1 MLFGG
6 EERFHKDLKKTP
18 SGIIYGNSFG
28 DLTQTENHLG
38 PGKIKK
44 NLKSYFYSKLI
55 LY

>member
-6 EERFHKDLKKTP
+6 EARFHNKLDLKKTP
-18 SGIIYGNSFG
+18 SGIIYGNSYG

-44 NLKSYFYSKLI
+44 ILNLIFIKN
-55 LY
+55 